1 LVEPDDALNAIG
13 RVERSAD
20 GFVVAVDEP
29 GAIILTGDPVAATG
43 PAASQAAVVPSRSD
57 GPVAAS
63 RFAGFGGASLPVDAG
78 IAGVATLLAIS
89 VLSVAVT
96 LVRRSRS
103 RRRLAARIAGRLAAF
118 AAPAEALR
126 DPNVAER
133 EPSTNH
139 AA

>member
-1 LVEPDDALNAIG
+1 
-13 RVERSAD
+13 
-20 GFVVAVDEP
+20 
-29 GAIILTGDPVAATG
+29 
-43 PAASQAAVVPSRSD
+43 
-57 GPVAAS
+57 
-63 RFAGFGGASLPVDAG
+63 LPFDAG
-78 IAGVATLLAIS
+78 AAGVGTLLAIS

-96 LVRRSRS
+96 LLRRTRS
-103 RRRLAARIAGRLAAF
+103 RRRLAARIAGRLASF